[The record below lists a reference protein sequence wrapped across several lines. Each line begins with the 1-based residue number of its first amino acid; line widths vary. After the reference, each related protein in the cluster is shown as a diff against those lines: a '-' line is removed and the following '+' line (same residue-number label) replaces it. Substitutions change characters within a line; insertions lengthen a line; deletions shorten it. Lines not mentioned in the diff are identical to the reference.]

1 MIYNKP
7 DTMFFKTAAKMRV
20 QGESLLEEASQVI
33 QETRIDPASGVLVD
47 SLPSSYFLRNQVS
60 HTPSAESI
68 QQPARGNR
76 RRSSSDDRRKG
87 KQRDAE
93 PFNFEEKDDND
104 EEEEIEKEPSSSFHP
119 LSSYLDFGQ
128 KVKAKWTNGQFYQ
141 ATVCLVRRESN
152 TVQVVFDDGLLGV
165 RFFLFLLSWFLR

>member
-7 DTMFFKTAAKMRV
+7 DTVFFKTAAKM
-20 QGESLLEEASQVI
+20 QAQAEPLLEEASQII
-33 QETRIDPASGVLVD
+33 QDARVDPASGILVD
-47 SLPSSYFLRNQVS
+47 PLPASYFLRNQVPHPHFS
-60 HTPSAESI
+60 ESTQ
-68 QQPARGNR
+68 QQPRGD
-76 RRSSSDDRRKG
+76 RRSSSEDRRKG

-93 PFNFEEKDDND
+93 PFNFAERNAD
-104 EEEEIEKEPSSSFHP
+104 EEEEPNGSAHP

-128 KVKAKWTNGQFYQ
+128 KVRARWTNGQFYH

-165 RFFLFLLSWFLR
+165 SC